1 VGKFWRTQVFI
12 RDFFKPLKDVQI
24 AEEEA
29 RESEASDR
37 IQAQIPCNN
46 GAVAR
51 LGEAGDICGV
61 FGDSEGCCQDSKS
74 SGEEWQLSMAGSD
87 CGINTAAV
95 ESDDQ

>member
-1 VGKFWRTQVFI
+1 MYILEDILAMIFSVSQSIVFHQLWFRQLLCCD
-12 RDFFKPLKDVQI
+12 RDGRFLGLVVLL
-24 AEEEA
+24 
-29 RESEASDR
+29 
-37 IQAQIPCNN
+37 

-95 ESDDQ
+95 ESDNQ